1 MRPAHL
7 LSSVELYREGRLTQ
21 WGYDLADPLD
31 LAIWTALQTYV
42 DYLET
47 IDLETNPPE
56 PGVRRGKEDTIYGS
70 RGTGRLTV
78 RAPRDLEDDMLELR
92 DAERGN
98 GGGMKEE
105 ERFGAALRILEGLS
119 LPAQDPSGRTLD
131 HGDEEYRVRRNFWE
145 DGARAL
151 GELDQED
158 AAVDDEGSEPRKS
171 GPWPRRL
178 ARVASDP
185 PLMFPERVAPLY
197 GLLEKN
203 LGRLV
208 SQSEA
213 ARRLELTPRG
223 MALRIERE
231 GIQRVRVGQ
240 YVFITE
246 EAVEAAEGQRE
257 RDKSGSARG

>member
-7 LSSVELYREGRLTQ
+7 LSSVELYREGRLAE
-21 WGYDLADPLD
+21 WKYDLADPLD
-31 LAIWTALQTYV
+31 LAMWTALQAYV

-47 IDLETNPPE
+47 IDLETNPPK
-56 PGVRRGKEDTIYGS
+56 PGARRDKEDTVYGS
-70 RGTGRLTV
+70 HGTGRLTV

-92 DAERGN
+92 DAERSKD
-98 GGGMKEE
+98 GGMNDE
-105 ERFGAALRILEGLS
+105 ERFGTALRILEGLS

-145 DGARAL
+145 DGVRVL
-151 GELDQED
+151 GELDEEMATHDED
-158 AAVDDEGSEPRKS
+158 SGLGGG

-178 ARVASDP
+178 APVASDP
-185 PLMFPERVAPLY
+185 PLLFPERVAPLY
-197 GLLEKN
+197 GLLERS

-208 SQSEA
+208 SQSDA
-213 ARRLELTPRG
+213 ARRLGLTPRG

-240 YVFITE
+240 YVFIPE
-246 EAVEAAEGQRE
+246 EAVEAAEEQRE
-257 RDKSGSARG
+257 HDRSRSVRG

>member
-1 MRPAHL
+1 M
-7 LSSVELYREGRLTQ
+7 LSSVELYREGRLTE
-21 WGYDLADPLD
+21 WKYDLADPLD

-47 IDLETNPPE
+47 IDLETDLPE
-56 PGVRRGKEDTIYGS
+56 PGVLPAPKDTIYGS
-70 RGTGRLTV
+70 RGTGRLTL

-92 DAERGN
+92 DAERGK
-98 GGGMKEE
+98 GGEMDQG

-131 HGDEEYRVRRNFWE
+131 YGDEEYRVRRNFWE

-151 GELDQED
+151 RDLDEED
-158 AAVDDEGSEPRKS
+158 AATDDKDSESRKN

-178 ARVASDP
+178 ARIASDP

-208 SQSEA
+208 SQSDA

-240 YVFITE
+240 YVFIPE
-246 EAVEAAEGQRE
+246 SVVEVAEGQRR

>member
-1 MRPAHL
+1 MRPEHF
-7 LSSVELYREGRLTQ
+7 LSSVERYRRGNLTE
-21 WGYDLADPLD
+21 WDYDMADPLD
-31 LAIWTALQTYV
+31 LAIWTALQAYV

-47 IDLETNPPE
+47 IDLETNGPKPE
-56 PGVRRGKEDTIYGS
+56 ASLGKKDTIYGS
-70 RGTGRLTV
+70 HGAGRLTL
-78 RAPRDLEDDMLELR
+78 RAPRELEELMLELR
-92 DAERGN
+92 NDERKGE
-98 GGGMKEE
+98 GMNDE
-105 ERFGAALRILEGLS
+105 ERFGTALRILEGLS

-145 DGARAL
+145 DGARVL
-151 GELDQED
+151 GGLED
-158 AAVDDEGSEPRKS
+158 LAVDDADSEPRKS

-197 GLLEKN
+197 GLLEKS

-208 SQSEA
+208 SQSAA

-231 GIQRVRVGQ
+231 GIQRIRVGQ
-240 YVFITE
+240 YVFIPE
-246 EAVEAAEGQRE
+246 SAVEAAEEQRE
-257 RDKSGSARG
+257 RDKSGSVRG